1 MTGCGRRLVRGDL
14 AVPVDSILEEEA
26 VGEDGDDEDEVD
38 ADARRTDRTER
49 EAWRSMLAVVTVVDV
64 FMANTIAQRQG
75 CRV

>member
-1 MTGCGRRLVRGDL
+1 MRGEL

-38 ADARRTDRTER
+38 ADARPTDRTER
-49 EAWRSMLAVVTVVDV
+49 EAWRSMLAVVIVVDV
-64 FMANTIAQRQG
+64 FMANTLAQRQG